1 MITGTGV
8 LPVDAFMIKTIND
21 VLAAIKVYAGNPGET
36 ADGDE
41 TSERANGAQQKR

>member
-1 MITGTGV
+1 
-8 LPVDAFMIKTIND
+8 MIKTIND

-41 TSERANGAQQKR
+41 ITEPANGAQQYE